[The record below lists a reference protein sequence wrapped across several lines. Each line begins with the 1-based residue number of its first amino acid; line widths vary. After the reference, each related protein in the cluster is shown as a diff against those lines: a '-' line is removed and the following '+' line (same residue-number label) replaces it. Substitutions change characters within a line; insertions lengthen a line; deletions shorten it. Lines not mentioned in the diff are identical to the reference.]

1 MSISRHFVLAAGGTG
16 GHMIPAH
23 AVAEELMARGHHVAL
38 VTDERG
44 AKIPGIF
51 DKAPENRA
59 QVHVMPAGRMTKNPA
74 SWPGALKAILAGTG
88 DGPSAQRH
96 VQADCRGRLW
106 RLSRH
111 ACTAGRAGRR
121 HTDRNP

>member
-51 DKAPENRA
+51 DKA

-74 SWPGALKAILAGTG
+74 SWPA
-88 DGPSAQRH
+88 P
-96 VQADCRGRLW
+96 
-106 RLSRH
+106 
-111 ACTAGRAGRR
+111 
-121 HTDRNP
+121 

>member
-51 DKAPENRA
+51 D
-59 QVHVMPAGRMTKNPA
+59 
-74 SWPGALKAILAGTG
+74 
-88 DGPSAQRH
+88 
-96 VQADCRGRLW
+96 
-106 RLSRH
+106 LSLIH
-111 ACTAGRAGRR
+111 I
-121 HTDRNP
+121 